1 MLGPVLDGRA
11 APSHAYL
18 FHGPGGSGKRSCAR
32 ELAAMLLSEGSIE
45 PDSARARALSG
56 VHPDLSWIV
65 PSGAHEVL
73 VADVDEPLVAAAS
86 RTPFE
91 AKRRVFVLEGADEL
105 GEEAA
110 NRMLKTLEE
119 PASYVHIILIAERLQ
134 DVLPTIRSRC
144 LSVHFE
150 APPESELVA
159 GLEAGGCE
167 HERAIACAR
176 LAFSDGHEAQALASA
191 DGKLLRECAQ
201 ALVQL
206 ALRGEVETRS
216 PWTALLDAA
225 KQRGEEAG
233 GELEEAMNRAL
244 ELYPRRERKRAQSD
258 WGDRIKRGRRRAQT
272 AALDQALTLAE
283 AWLIDLAAL
292 AWGADDVVRNVDQ
305 RSALAA
311 DAEISHGRDPR
322 ALRAAVELIEDTR
335 SRLSLNVSEELACE
349 ALSYRLEEA
358 LA

>member
-1 MLGPVLDGRA
+1 MLGPVLDGHA
-11 APSHAYL
+11 AASHAYL
-18 FHGPGGSGKRSCAR
+18 FHGPGGSGKRGCAR
-32 ELAAMLLSEGSIE
+32 ELAAMLLSEGSVE
-45 PDSARARALSG
+45 PASARARALAG

-91 AKRRVFVLEGADEL
+91 ASCRVFVLEGADEL

-144 LSVHFE
+144 LMVHFE
-150 APPESELVA
+150 ARPESELVTE
-159 GLEAGGCE
+159 LEAHGCE

-176 LAFSDGHEAQALASA
+176 LAFGDGNEATALASA
-191 DGKLLRECAQ
+191 DGALLRERAQ
-201 ALVQL
+201 ALVRL
-206 ALRGEVETRS
+206 GLRGEVVTRS
-216 PWTALLDAA
+216 PWTALLAA
-225 KQRGEEAG
+225 ARQRGEEVG
-233 GELEEAMNRAL
+233 TDLEEAMNRAL
-244 ELYPRRERKRAQSD
+244 ELYPQRERKRAQSD
-258 WGDRIKRGRRRAQT
+258 WSDRIKRGRRRAQT

-283 AWLIDLAAL
+283 AWLLDLAAL
-292 AWGADDVVRNVDQ
+292 AWGANDMVRNVDEM
-305 RSALAA
+305 SALAA
-311 DAEISHGRDPR
+311 DAETAHGHDPR

>member
-1 MLGPVLDGRA
+1 
-11 APSHAYL
+11 
-18 FHGPGGSGKRSCAR
+18 
-32 ELAAMLLSEGSIE
+32 MLLADGSPE
-45 PDSARARALSG
+45 PASARARALAG
-56 VHPDLSWIV
+56 AHPDLSWIV

-91 AKRRVFVLEGADEL
+91 ATRRVFVLEGADEL

-159 GLEAGGCE
+159 KLEGTGCE

-176 LAFSDGHEAQALASA
+176 LAFGDGNEAKSLAS
-191 DGKLLRECAQ
+191 DEGKLLRERAQ
-201 ALVQL
+201 ALVRL
-206 ALRGEVETRS
+206 ALRGEVVTRS
-216 PWTALLDAA
+216 PWSALLEAA
-225 KQRGEEAG
+225 KQLGEEAG

-244 ELYPRRERKRAQSD
+244 EFYPRRERKRAQSD
-258 WGDRIKRGRRRAQT
+258 WNDRIKRGRRRAQT

-305 RSALAA
+305 LDALTA
-311 DAEISHGRDPR
+311 DGEAGRGRDPR
-322 ALRAAVELIEDTR
+322 ALRTAVELIEDTR

-349 ALSYRLEEA
+349 ALSYRIEEA